1 MSQLQGRRRRWL
13 ARRGA
18 ALALVAAAV
27 AGPFSSVPCLHLP
40 PGRHHDYYRGDHH
53 DDHGPDDDHFD
64 DVHHHDFDHDVVNYD
79 DHPHHHDHHVR
90 FPRAAQPAL
99 REAKGRCR
107 AAGTDA
113 GVRLRSLLWK
123 VQRDSFL
130 GADGTTLVT
139 DLQADIAGLKSI
151 LSEIQA
157 ATDPQDLSTDLQDA
171 YSTIRTYDFVV
182 PVVGLVITIDQ
193 VDNVTVPALDAF
205 VTTVQGELG
214 SSNQGTLEPL
224 LADLQAQVT
233 SATTDTLR
241 PVGAAAQLH
250 RFDWNAN
257 HGLLWPAAKD
267 VREANEAISAAQRDE
282 AQINQYL
289 SCYNNSGGNNGSG
302 KGNGGPGGPGGPGHG
317 HGRSGYWSH
326 GKPGGQGNNAGCC
339 TPTGYGKGGKG
350 GRGQGNGNKGFP
362 GTLGCG
368 NGGNGG
374 GGPGRGHG
382 YPTTTTAGP
391 TTTTSTST
399 TTTVPTT
406 TTSTSTTTTTVPT
419 TTTTSTTTTTTTVP
433 TTTTTAQNI

>member
-1 MSQLQGRRRRWL
+1 MSQLQGRQRRWL

-27 AGPFSSVPCLHLP
+27 AGPFSLGALP
-40 PGRHHDYYRGDHH
+40 ASPASADTTTTTAATTTTTTAPTTTTSTTSTTTTSTTTSSTTTTTPTTTTTTFGSPGRHNR
-53 DDHGPDDDHFD
+53 
-64 DVHHHDFDHDVVNYD
+64 
-79 DHPHHHDHHVR
+79 R
-90 FPRAAQPAL
+90 FERQKAAAEQQVWM
-99 REAKGRCR
+99 R
-107 AAGTDA
+107 
-113 GVRLRSLLWK
+113 VSSLRSLLWK

-233 SATTDTLR
+233 SATTDTSGLS
-241 PVGAAAQLH
+241 AELLSYTASS
-250 RFDWNAN
+250 WNAN

-267 VREANEAISAAQRDE
+267 VPRGERGDQRRSA
-282 AQINQYL
+282 
-289 SCYNNSGGNNGSG
+289 
-302 KGNGGPGGPGGPGHG
+302 
-317 HGRSGYWSH
+317 
-326 GKPGGQGNNAGCC
+326 
-339 TPTGYGKGGKG
+339 
-350 GRGQGNGNKGFP
+350 GRGPDQP
-362 GTLGCG
+362 
-368 NGGNGG
+368 
-374 GGPGRGHG
+374 
-382 YPTTTTAGP
+382 
-391 TTTTSTST
+391 
-399 TTTVPTT
+399 VP
-406 TTSTSTTTTTVPT
+406 
-419 TTTTSTTTTTTTVP
+419 
-433 TTTTTAQNI
+433 QLLQQQRR